1 MQATPHKSDLDNR
14 PGHSEAADELDT
26 LEKLSQRV
34 WAAISDFRKRPNFD
48 GNTGEVE
55 LGIHDSRQEL
65 LKGYKELAH
74 HCYGRTVIGE
84 KIDEERG
91 TNGPFKVRITQA
103 NVSQPDCAII
113 GRNSP
118 VATRLVSA
126 QVGDEREINPDGTQ
140 YFKVRETRTLDGP
153 TSLHFSGERPDFRLM
168 TLRGDRLSGSI
179 VVVGL
184 RSFVE
189 SVSLVRP
196 VEDVQPS
203 LRPDSA
209 AGQIWFEDWLSVNL
223 SDSDSQS
230 LSPKFFTRTT
240 KSQEEALNKPRG
252 LTVVEGIAGAGKT
265 SVALGRLK
273 FFSNFGTGEHKEHY
287 DLESAPESDFS
298 PAGMVG
304 FVLSRSLKRYL
315 QDTAI
320 ELGLERLPIRDFE
333 EYRTHLSNRFGLTRS
348 IRRNEAGVPA
358 CRTQLEWLRAVD
370 LAIAYSVAAKLDEV
384 VARNTEIPP
393 PVRQAVQRFSLEL
406 KGTESYLQ
414 APVFNL
420 SGLAQRL
427 VESVLQVEYRSREN
441 AIHARSS
448 RNEFRDR
455 FDLEKELAQV
465 RQEEERGVITPFVR
479 QLLGLLAIED
489 LFVDAVHRGAFASR
503 VRTAFGGVANTE
515 INELIDEV
523 RALFAPKKENE
534 RRTLTDA
541 DLLVLIVCAA
551 MIADGFDYPNA
562 PSHFHRVRRSTCVFI
577 DEVQDFTEIEVFL
590 MGMTASKEYHQIT
603 LSGDLCQR
611 LQWSGS
617 KMYDH
622 LFPSVPRSS
631 QNKSIFLD
639 RNLRQRDPLAR
650 LSAGFRNVL
659 QGDKRLD
666 FIAGI
671 TPAGALALLHGECR
685 GGAFNS

>member
-1 MQATPHKSDLDNR
+1 M
-14 PGHSEAADELDT
+14 
-26 LEKLSQRV
+26 
-34 WAAISDFRKRPNFD
+34 
-48 GNTGEVE
+48 
-55 LGIHDSRQEL
+55 
-65 LKGYKELAH
+65 
-74 HCYGRTVIGE
+74 
-84 KIDEERG
+84 
-91 TNGPFKVRITQA
+91 
-103 NVSQPDCAII
+103 
-113 GRNSP
+113 
-118 VATRLVSA
+118 
-126 QVGDEREINPDGTQ
+126 
-140 YFKVRETRTLDGP
+140 
-153 TSLHFSGERPDFRLM
+153 
-168 TLRGDRLSGSI
+168 
-179 VVVGL
+179 
-184 RSFVE
+184 
-189 SVSLVRP
+189 
-196 VEDVQPS
+196 
-203 LRPDSA
+203 
-209 AGQIWFEDWLSVNL
+209 
-223 SDSDSQS
+223 
-230 LSPKFFTRTT
+230 
-240 KSQEEALNKPRG
+240 
-252 LTVVEGIAGAGKT
+252 
-265 SVALGRLK
+265 
-273 FFSNFGTGEHKEHY
+273 
-287 DLESAPESDFS
+287 
-298 PAGMVG
+298 
-304 FVLSRSLKRYL
+304 SRSLKRYL

-348 IRRNEAGVPA
+348 FRRNEAEVPA

-370 LAIAYSVAAKLDEV
+370 SAIAHSVAAKLDEV
-384 VARNTEIPP
+384 VAKNTEIPP

-406 KGTESYLQ
+406 KGTESRPQ
-414 APVFNL
+414 APVFHL

-441 AIHARSS
+441 AIRERSS

-465 RQEEERGVITPFVR
+465 RQEEERGVISPFVR

-503 VRTAFGGVANTE
+503 VRAAFGGAPNTE
-515 INELIDEV
+515 INESIDEV

-590 MGMTASKEYHQIT
+590 MGMAASKEYHQIT

-617 KMYDH
+617 TVYDH

-666 FIAGI
+666 FIAGN
-671 TPAGALALLHGECR
+671 TPPALLHCYTSSAAVAPLILEHIASVNEYATVAVIAPTEQEATKWHALLRAELATGRRLASLSRREDLTGR
-685 GGAFNS
+685 FEIHFTQVYETKGLEFDVVIVPDLGAFELENEIGRNQAYVAISRPRYALFLGCSSSKCQSKEISTLVANKLVKLVNVI